1 VRIVITPRAFDD
13 LAATAG
19 YVSQDN
25 PAAAGRLVDRV
36 FEVIDLLAEGGL
48 DGPLTTLR
56 SGVEVRQSVQ
66 DTAEILA
73 ARSAQ
78 PVHAGPAAAN
88 PRNRATSTTPTYTSN
103 PRHRGGY
110 QLGTKPG

>member
-1 VRIVITPRAFDD
+1 MRIVITPRAFDD

-56 SGVEVRQSVQ
+56 SGVEVRSWPVPPLRIFYRRKADELHVLRIYHQSRRP
-66 DTAEILA
+66 L
-73 ARSAQ
+73 
-78 PVHAGPAAAN
+78 
-88 PRNRATSTTPTYTSN
+88 
-103 PRHRGGY
+103 
-110 QLGTKPG
+110 

>member
-56 SGVEVRQSVQ
+56 SGVEVRSWPVPPLRIFYRREADELHVLRIYHQSRRP
-66 DTAEILA
+66 L
-73 ARSAQ
+73 
-78 PVHAGPAAAN
+78 
-88 PRNRATSTTPTYTSN
+88 
-103 PRHRGGY
+103 
-110 QLGTKPG
+110 

>member
-1 VRIVITPRAFDD
+1 MRIVITPRAFDD

-56 SGVEVRQSVQ
+56 SGVEVRSWPVPPLRIFYRREADELHVLRIYHQSRRP
-66 DTAEILA
+66 L
-73 ARSAQ
+73 
-78 PVHAGPAAAN
+78 
-88 PRNRATSTTPTYTSN
+88 
-103 PRHRGGY
+103 
-110 QLGTKPG
+110 

>member
-1 VRIVITPRAFDD
+1 MRIVITPSAFDD

-19 YVSQDN
+19 YVLQDN

-56 SGVEVRQSVQ
+56 SGVEVRSWPVPPLRIFYRREADELHVLRIYHQSRRP
-66 DTAEILA
+66 L
-73 ARSAQ
+73 
-78 PVHAGPAAAN
+78 
-88 PRNRATSTTPTYTSN
+88 
-103 PRHRGGY
+103 
-110 QLGTKPG
+110 